1 MTITCKPICKDL
13 NDRPIR
19 FVLGLASVCWQFCQR
34 PATAKLNNN
43 CVKGLTAMIAKKGMK
58 IARAMKAQ
66 KRMLQCSGTLA
77 FQPMMLRNE
86 VQPRKVVCAFWYE
99 STHTCLQTHRIYIYF
114 FRRHIFVFVFIH
126 WCAKLVQKRLKT
138 KPSSTTHTSLN
149 QTGACWWETVWIAHR
164 MTTNDVS
171 KHDGMPAQDVQ
182 PHLKWPL

>member
-1 MTITCKPICKDL
+1 MRRWRILHRFADSFAKGPPQQSSITTVWKVW
-13 NDRPIR
+13 RPWLPR
-19 FVLGLASVCWQFCQR
+19 RAWRSHELWRLRRGCSSVLEPLRSSPWCF
-34 PATAKLNNN
+34 
-43 CVKGLTAMIAKKGMK
+43 
-58 IARAMKAQ
+58 AMK
-66 KRMLQCSGTLA
+66 CSLEKWCA
-77 FQPMMLRNE
+77 PSDM
-86 VQPRKVVCAFWYE
+86 KVH
-99 STHTCLQTHRIYIYF
+99 THVYKHTGYIYF